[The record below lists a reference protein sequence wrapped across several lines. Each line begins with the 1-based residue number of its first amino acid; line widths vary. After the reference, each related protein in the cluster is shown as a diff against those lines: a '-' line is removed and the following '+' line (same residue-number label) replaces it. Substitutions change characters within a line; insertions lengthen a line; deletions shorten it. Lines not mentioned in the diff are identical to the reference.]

1 MSSYLFVLYADGFSS
16 LINDATVN
24 QLLNGIFHLQRM
36 PYIVSRL
43 FFSDDNLLFCNAT
56 NQECQKLIEILEL
69 LPQGQKINTNKSS
82 IFFSNN
88 TSHEKRSEMDILGP
102 MQDSQQ
108 SKYLGL
114 PFIIGNSKTEF
125 FFLKYK
131 KRWGRN
137 WQVGRKN

>member
-1 MSSYLFVLYADGFSS
+1 
-16 LINDATVN
+16 
-24 QLLNGIFHLQRM
+24 M

-88 TSHEKRSEMDILGP
+88 TSHEKRSEMDILGQ

-125 FFLKYK
+125 FF
-131 KRWGRN
+131 WSIRN
-137 WQVGRKN
+137 GGEEIGKLEGKIDVYWRERDSHKSNGSNDSNVYFKLVLAP